1 MDKKNP
7 NFMNF
12 ENFLN
17 IDIKFTENGWF
28 WVSLSVVVL
37 LKYEVWVWAV
47 LTLCQYGMSTDTVSV
62 SVYTKKYVHELK
74 QQINM

>member
-17 IDIKFTENGWF
+17 IDIKFSENIRKMDDF
-28 WVSLSVVVL
+28 ECL
-37 LKYEVWVWAV
+37 
-47 LTLCQYGMSTDTVSV
+47 
-62 SVYTKKYVHELK
+62 
-74 QQINM
+74 